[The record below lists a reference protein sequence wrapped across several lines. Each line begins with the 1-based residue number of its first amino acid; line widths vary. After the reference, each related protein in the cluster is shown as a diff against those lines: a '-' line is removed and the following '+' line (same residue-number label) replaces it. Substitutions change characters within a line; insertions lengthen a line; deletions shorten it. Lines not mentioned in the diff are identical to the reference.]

1 MSLARQYGKAQA
13 PRPPTK
19 EAKKALAKALDGGA
33 EIMRK
38 KGNPLKFQRGTG
50 DAETPPSKP
59 QPKGKAK
66 KAVLQRATRS
76 PKGVTKANARATRS
90 PMTDEDSP
98 HPTPA
103 LLRTPLVAPRR
114 ATPANDQ
121 PTASV
126 AKPVSEISALVEAVD
141 AQQATI
147 ESQGKLI
154 DKLLARI
161 EVMDKLLGR
170 IVDLEKAFEEL
181 PIFELMA
188 AANALKHV
196 EESRHG
202 PAVYASPVAP
212 VVIIDPEIERR
223 RIRDRERMKAYRAAK
238 RAEKGK

>member
-1 MSLARQYGKAQA
+1 M
-13 PRPPTK
+13 
-19 EAKKALAKALDGGA
+19 
-33 EIMRK
+33 I
-38 KGNPLKFQRGTG
+38 
-50 DAETPPSKP
+50 
-59 QPKGKAK
+59 
-66 KAVLQRATRS
+66 
-76 PKGVTKANARATRS
+76 
-90 PMTDEDSP
+90 DEDSP
-98 HPTPA
+98 EPTPA

-121 PTASV
+121 PAAPV

-188 AANALKHV
+188 AANALKGMH
-196 EESRHG
+196 ESRAWSCRLRLAG
-202 PAVYASPVAP
+202 RSRVDA
-212 VVIIDPEIERR
+212 
-223 RIRDRERMKAYRAAK
+223 RDRSTRRSVAAS
-238 RAEKGK
+238 ATASA